1 MSIQTQGNTLT
12 FASIDGDA
20 GLKAALAMSRADI
33 IDMVDDSGMKG
44 RGGAGFP
51 TGMKWNFAGAE
62 KGRPQVHHLQ
72 RRRG

>member
-20 GLKAALAMSRADI
+20 GLKAALAMKRADI
-33 IDMVDDSGMKG
+33 IDTVADSGMKG

-51 TGMKWNFAGAE
+51 TGMK
-62 KGRPQVHHLQ
+62 
-72 RRRG
+72 